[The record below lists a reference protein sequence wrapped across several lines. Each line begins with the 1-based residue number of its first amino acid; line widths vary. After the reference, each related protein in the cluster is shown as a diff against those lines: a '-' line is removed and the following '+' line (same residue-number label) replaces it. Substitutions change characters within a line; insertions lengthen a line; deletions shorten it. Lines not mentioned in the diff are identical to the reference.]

1 MTIGMDCLREA
12 EWLKWLWQEIVW
24 SWAWYLAHHYS
35 FGVQNVAMTRCVL
48 IVKVLTSSLSIEDV
62 SYEEDSNIW
71 IGPRL
76 VSFFSNIT
84 LWSSIL
90 FCISSVH
97 RFDAI

>member
-1 MTIGMDCLREA
+1 
-12 EWLKWLWQEIVW
+12 
-24 SWAWYLAHHYS
+24 
-35 FGVQNVAMTRCVL
+35 MTRCVL

-84 LWSSIL
+84 L
-90 FCISSVH
+90 
-97 RFDAI
+97 